1 MKRTEPQ
8 LFSEI
13 FSKLVEQSGHSDTYA
28 EQRACFVWP
37 EVVGQG
43 VNRYTTH
50 RYVDHGVMHVYLTS
64 ASLKNELGF
73 HKSTLIEQIN
83 RRVGRN
89 VITSIVIH

>member
-1 MKRTEPQ
+1 MKRTEPL

-13 FSKLVEQSGHSDTYA
+13 FNRVVEQSGHADTYA

-50 RYVDHGVMHVYLTS
+50 RYVDHGVMHVYITS
-64 ASLKNELGF
+64 ASLKNELSF
-73 HKSTLIEQIN
+73 HRATLVEQIN

-89 VITSIVIH
+89 VITSITIH

>member
-1 MKRTEPQ
+1 MRRTEPL

-13 FSKLVEQSGHSDTYA
+13 FNRVVEQSGHADTYA

-50 RYVDHGVMHVYLTS
+50 RYVDHGTMHVYITS

-73 HKSTLIEQIN
+73 HKAALIEQIN

-89 VITSIVIH
+89 VITSITIH

>member
-1 MKRTEPQ
+1 MKRTEPL

-13 FSKLVEQSGHSDTYA
+13 FNRVVEQSGHADTYA

-50 RYVDHGVMHVYLTS
+50 RYVDHGTM
-64 ASLKNELGF
+64 
-73 HKSTLIEQIN
+73 IN

-89 VITSIVIH
+89 VITSITIH